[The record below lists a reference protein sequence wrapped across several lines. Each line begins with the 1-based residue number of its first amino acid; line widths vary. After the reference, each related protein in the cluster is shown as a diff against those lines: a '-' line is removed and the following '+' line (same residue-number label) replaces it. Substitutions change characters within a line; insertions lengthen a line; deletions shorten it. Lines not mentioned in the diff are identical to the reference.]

1 MNVKLSEYVIY
12 VKVVIYLLL
21 CNSHDCTFKFK
32 SDQLFTIPKN
42 DNQKTDDCYIEFMHL
57 LKI

>member
-1 MNVKLSEYVIY
+1 MLFMLKWSFTYCYTIHMTVLLNL
-12 VKVVIYLLL
+12 KVTTSLP
-21 CNSHDCTFKFK
+21 S
-32 SDQLFTIPKN
+32 PKN